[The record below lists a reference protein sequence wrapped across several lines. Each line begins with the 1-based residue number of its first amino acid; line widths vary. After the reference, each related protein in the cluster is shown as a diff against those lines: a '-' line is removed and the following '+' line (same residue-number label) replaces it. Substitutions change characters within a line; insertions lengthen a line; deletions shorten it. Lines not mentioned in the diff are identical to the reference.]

1 MPRPMANGE
10 WTTTRER
17 KQLAKD
23 QREAERQQIRNEKR
37 QLRDLRYMA
46 ATQAIPADLA
56 QQFWGDLATLQQMH
70 GKEGHTEF
78 WWGLVPRWEQF
89 QLANGGA
96 TCPDDIKP
104 ANAPRITETHRQVAA
119 ALERAARH
127 QLTVSADAVLQAW
140 ASEAGTV

>member
-1 MPRPMANGE
+1 MANGE

-23 QREAERQQIRNEKR
+23 QREAERQQLRNEKR

-46 ATQAIPADLA
+46 ATQPIPADLA
-56 QQFWGDLATLQQMH
+56 AEFWQDLATLQQMH

-78 WWGLVPRWEQF
+78 WWGIVPKLEQF
-89 QLANGGA
+89 QLVHGGA
-96 TCPDDIKP
+96 VCPDHIKP
-104 ANAPRITETHRQVAA
+104 ANAPRMTDAHKQVAA

-140 ASEAGTV
+140 NMEAGKV